1 MTERAGSE
9 AVRRPATALLLAAG
23 SGERLAA
30 PEPKAFVPLRGLPL
44 FVHSL
49 RAMAAS
55 EVLEG
60 LVLVVPVSWESR
72 AKELIAEHAAA
83 GFVLDTVVGGRTR
96 QESVRR
102 GLEAVPPH
110 AAIVVC
116 HDAARPFASPRL
128 HGLVVRT
135 LQERIHAAHG
145 VIPVTRPLDTV
156 KRLAEDRVVETV
168 PRDDIGLAQTPQAFQ
183 AGALREAHDAAA
195 HSTPPFVATDDA
207 MLLEFAGFTVVTVP
221 GEAGNVKVTSAHD
234 LERAESA
241 DAPGSEQAHG

>member
-145 VIPVTRPLDTV
+145 
-156 KRLAEDRVVETV
+156 LAEDRVVETV

-195 HSTPPFVATDDA
+195 HSTPPFDATDDA